1 MEVRD
6 KAHADYVKGMK
17 YKEIAEKYGIS
28 VNTIKSW
35 RQRNN
40 WQRKELKKGAPK
52 GKKGAPFSNGNAV
65 GNCGGPGGPE
75 RNQKAVT
82 HGLFAKYLPPETA
95 DLVKAIENKSAID
108 ILWDNICIKYA
119 AILRAQKI
127 MYVKD
132 ADDLTKVL
140 KRQKDSHGDNS
151 ISWEK
156 EYELQFAWDK
166 QAVFLQAQAR
176 AMGTLNHMIKQY
188 EEMCR
193 FGQADEEQR
202 LRIAKLKAEVAAV
215 ESNHDDADD
224 VQIIDDSG
232 DDDEE
237 D

>member
-17 YKEIAEKYGIS
+17 YKEIADKYDIS
-28 VNTIKSW
+28 INTVKSW
-35 RQRNN
+35 KQRNN
-40 WQRKELKKGAPK
+40 WQRKALKKGAPK

-65 GNCGGPGGPE
+65 GNCGGPGGPKH
-75 RNQKAVT
+75 NHKAVT
-82 HGLFAKYLPPETA
+82 HGLFAKYLPPETEE
-95 DLVKAIENKSAID
+95 LVKAIEKKSTID

-127 MYVKD
+127 MYVVD
-132 ADDLTKVL
+132 ADDVTERIVMSSEESTAY
-140 KRQKDSHGDNS
+140 QYT
-151 ISWEK
+151 EA
-156 EYELQFAWDK
+156 YEK

-193 FGQADEEQR
+193 FGQSDEEKR
-202 LRIAKLKAEVAAV
+202 LRIAKLKAEVSAV
-215 ESNHDDADD
+215 ASGQDEDD
-224 VQIIDDSG
+224 VLIIDDSG
-232 DDDEE
+232 DDDGM